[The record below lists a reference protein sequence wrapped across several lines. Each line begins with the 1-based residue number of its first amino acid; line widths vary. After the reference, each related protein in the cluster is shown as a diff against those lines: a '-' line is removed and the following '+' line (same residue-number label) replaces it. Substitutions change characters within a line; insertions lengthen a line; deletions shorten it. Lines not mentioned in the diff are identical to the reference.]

1 MIYIIFFVLIFVFI
15 LILNY
20 SIFWKNFVSCPL
32 QPDNPMQ
39 KVFPGKYQLYSVIAA
54 VTVQCCWTSVKSWTA
69 APLQIYKLLLISS
82 WHRNWPRS
90 MDLSGGHD
98 GARYGRGWLCYQ
110 CTAVTAA
117 GSSAH
122 LHVLRE
128 HLNRRKE
135 LETTEATSTGGL
147 RAHNESLSLFRHHRG
162 KCPGAGW
169 TQSSSTIT
177 VVPLLQIII

>member
-1 MIYIIFFVLIFVFI
+1 MQSWRETSLHCNWKGLKLLVPRTFGGKTPNCLFIIPPC
-15 LILNY
+15 
-20 SIFWKNFVSCPL
+20 WK
-32 QPDNPMQ
+32 
-39 KVFPGKYQLYSVIAA
+39 Y
-54 VTVQCCWTSVKSWTA
+54 
-69 APLQIYKLLLISS
+69 LQIYKLLLISS

-122 LHVLRE
+122 LHDLRE

-135 LETTEATSTGGL
+135 LKTTEATSTGGL